1 MSLLKLESSFSTRLL
16 LLLLLRRRRLT
27 TISATMINAIRVM
40 ARTKA
45 MISPTAKPL
54 ADFESILE
62 GVSETTTLLSD
73 DDDDEDDDTISPD
86 VSFTPAVSVVGVVE
100 EVVVPTAAITASS
113 GDNIMGSVVFM
124 FSTND

>member
-1 MSLLKLESSFSTRLL
+1 
-16 LLLLLRRRRLT
+16 
-27 TISATMINAIRVM
+27 MINAIRVM

-54 ADFESILE
+54 AWIDFESILE

>member
-1 MSLLKLESSFSTRLL
+1 
-16 LLLLLRRRRLT
+16 
-27 TISATMINAIRVM
+27 MINAIRVM

-45 MISPTAKPL
+45 IISPTAKPL
-54 ADFESILE
+54 AWIDFESILE

-100 EVVVPTAAITASS
+100 EVVVPTAASAALEAVAAITASS